1 VLLLGLLCW
10 LANTAS
16 SAGMY
21 AFARARGPA
30 FFTTGLGRKLLPA
43 AALAALRDAYA
54 RHGVAGIFF
63 SRFLPGVR
71 AGVTPFAGV
80 VGLPPG
86 RTLVP
91 AALASAIWY
100 AALVSVASALGLE
113 WSAVRRLLEHA
124 DAALGARRCGCA
136 DRLCP
141 LARAQDAP
149 PFGLRACVAP
159 YTVSRGVAEMGS
171 SLADWLDR
179 VTREGELCERLPDQ
193 SVRCWACAHRCLIAP
208 GQRGICKVRFNDGGS
223 LRVPFGYVAG
233 LAIDPIEKKPFF
245 HVLPGARAL
254 SFGMLGCDF
263 HCAFCQNWLS
273 SQVLRDPAQAQAS
286 RKSRPRT

>member
-1 VLLLGLLCW
+1 MTERLLAWLGAAPTLPAYVVLIILSALENVFPPVPADVAVALGAFFAQRAGHSTLLLGLLCW

-43 AALAALRDAYA
+43 AALAALRDAYE
-54 RHGVAGIFF
+54 RHGVVGIFF

-80 VGLPPG
+80 VGLPAW

-113 WSAVRRLLEHA
+113 WSAVRRLLERV
-124 DAALGARRCGCA
+124 DATLGAITIVAMTVFVLWLVRR
-136 DRLCP
+136 
-141 LARAQDAP
+141 
-149 PFGLRACVAP
+149 
-159 YTVSRGVAEMGS
+159 
-171 SLADWLDR
+171 
-179 VTREGELCERLPDQ
+179 TRRR
-193 SVRCWACAHRCLIAP
+193 SA
-208 GQRGICKVRFNDGGS
+208 
-223 LRVPFGYVAG
+223 
-233 LAIDPIEKKPFF
+233 
-245 HVLPGARAL
+245 
-254 SFGMLGCDF
+254 
-263 HCAFCQNWLS
+263 
-273 SQVLRDPAQAQAS
+273 
-286 RKSRPRT
+286 